1 MDIQYIKLIWESQC
15 RCVPSNWAD
24 RVGNS
29 ASYLCLEM
37 GDSMGSETK
46 WREMVPLAL
55 GSRTSS
61 HPPLVRLRRCF
72 WCHAD
77 SGDRVAR
84 GNRRNRRNRHHLP
97 LIGVPGG
104 RQFLE
109 LQPADE
115 APRMSRDPAS
125 QTLAVD
131 LSALVCN
138 IGEHFIQFNVVGV
151 GADTADKTD
160 ENAHHRRSVAD
171 HLVQDGQQTAM
182 RFTVGVSRH
191 RGKDR

>member
-1 MDIQYIKLIWESQC
+1 MLT
-15 RCVPSNWAD
+15 V
-24 RVGNS
+24 
-29 ASYLCLEM
+29 
-37 GDSMGSETK
+37 ETG
-46 WREMVPLAL
+46 WLAE
-55 GSRTSS
+55 TDET
-61 HPPLVRLRRCF
+61 VETDTTF
-72 WCHAD
+72 
-77 SGDRVAR
+77 
-84 GNRRNRRNRHHLP
+84 P

-151 GADTADKTD
+151 GADAAGFSDD
-160 ENAHHRRSVAD
+160 FAHHRRSVAD
-171 HLVQDGQQTAM
+171 HLA
-182 RFTVGVSRH
+182 
-191 RGKDR
+191 